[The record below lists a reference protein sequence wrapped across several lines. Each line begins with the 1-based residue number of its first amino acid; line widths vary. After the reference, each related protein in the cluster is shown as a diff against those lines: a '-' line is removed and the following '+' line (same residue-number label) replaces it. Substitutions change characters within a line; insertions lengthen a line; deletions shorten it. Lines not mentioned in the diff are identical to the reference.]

1 MIRTAP
7 RSSAPRTPL
16 DSYMSEI
23 DRTPLL
29 SESDE
34 KHLAA
39 RIAEGDAEA
48 RDLMVRAN
56 LRLVVKIARAYSGQ
70 GLALEDIIAEGNVG
84 LLRAVEGYDP
94 NAGTRF
100 STYAAFWVKQS
111 IRVALNRSG
120 HAVRLPQYMGTL
132 LVKWR
137 RTVNELRDE
146 LNREPLHAEI
156 AERLGLSRLQSRA
169 VARALKASGSGRAA
183 GAATEEYDLA
193 DLIADGRTIAPEDR
207 LSVADDMRVA
217 LGSLHK
223 LGEREA
229 AILRMRFGLDED
241 GPKTLKEIGRLLG
254 LTRERVRQL
263 EQDAL
268 ADLRSRLVA

>member
-1 MIRTAP
+1 
-7 RSSAPRTPL
+7 
-16 DSYMSEI
+16 
-23 DRTPLL
+23 
-29 SESDE
+29 
-34 KHLAA
+34 
-39 RIAEGDAEA
+39 
-48 RDLMVRAN
+48 
-56 LRLVVKIARAYSGQ
+56 
-70 GLALEDIIAEGNVG
+70 LEDLIAEGNVG

-94 NAGTRF
+94 DAGTRF

-137 RTVNELRDE
+137 RTVNELRDA
-146 LNREPLHAEI
+146 LNREPLHAEV
-156 AERLGLSRLQSRA
+156 AERLQLSRLQSRA
-169 VARALKASGSGRAA
+169 VARALKAASSTRSAGSS
-183 GAATEEYDLA
+183 TEEFDLA
-193 DLIADGRTIAPEDR
+193 DLIADGRALAPEDR
-207 LSVADDMRVA
+207 ITVADDMRVA

-229 AILRMRFGLDED
+229 AILRMRFGLDEE
-241 GPKTLKEIGRLLG
+241 GPKTLKEIGRRLG

>member
-1 MIRTAP
+1 MIRTARPASP
-7 RSSAPRTPL
+7 RNPL
-16 DSYMSEI
+16 DTYMTEI
-23 DRTPLL
+23 DRTALL
-29 SESDE
+29 SEQEE
-34 KHLAA
+34 KDLAA
-39 RIAEGDAEA
+39 RIADGDAEA

-70 GLALEDIIAEGNVG
+70 GLALEDLIAEGNVG

-94 NAGTRF
+94 DAGTRF

-146 LNREPLHAEI
+146 LNREPLHAEV
-156 AERLGLSRLQSRA
+156 AERLQLSRLQSRA
-169 VARALKASGSGRAA
+169 VARALKASSSTRSSGSS
-183 GAATEEYDLA
+183 TEEFDLA
-193 DLIADGRTIAPEDR
+193 DLIADGRALAPEER
-207 LSVADDMRVA
+207 ITVADDMRVA

-229 AILRMRFGLDED
+229 AILRMRFGLDEE
-241 GPKTLKEIGRLLG
+241 GPKTLKEIGRRLG

>member
-1 MIRTAP
+1 MF
-7 RSSAPRTPL
+7 
-16 DSYMSEI
+16 EI

-29 SESDE
+29 DQLQE
-34 KHLAA
+34 KELAA
-39 RIAEGDAEA
+39 RIADGDVEA

-70 GLALEDIIAEGNVG
+70 GLALEDLIAEGNVG

-132 LVKWR
+132 LAKWR
-137 RTVNELRDE
+137 RTVNELRE
-146 LNREPLHAEI
+146 VLRREPLHTEV
-156 AERLGLSRLQSRA
+156 AERLELSRLQARA
-169 VARALKASGSGRAA
+169 VARALKASNSSRQAA
-183 GAATEEYDLA
+183 GTTDEFDLA
-193 DLIADGRTIAPEDR
+193 DLIADGRAVAPEDR
-207 LSVADDMRVA
+207 LSAADDMRVA
-217 LGSLHK
+217 LGSLHH

-241 GPKTLKEIGRLLG
+241 GPKTLKEIGHRLG

-268 ADLRSRLVA
+268 AVLRSRLVA

>member
-1 MIRTAP
+1 MT
-7 RSSAPRTPL
+7 
-16 DSYMSEI
+16 EI

-29 SESDE
+29 SEREE
-34 KHLAA
+34 KSLAA
-39 RIAEGDAEA
+39 RIAEGDVEA
-48 RDLMVRAN
+48 RDQMVRAN
-56 LRLVVKIARAYSGQ
+56 LRLVVKIARAYAGQ
-70 GLALEDIIAEGNVG
+70 GLALEDLIAEGNVG

-137 RTVNELRDE
+137 RMVNDMRDE
-146 LNREPLHAEI
+146 LGREPVHSEV
-156 AERLGLSRLQSRA
+156 AERLNLSRLQSRA
-169 VARALKASGSGRAA
+169 VSRALKAAA
-183 GAATEEYDLA
+183 STRGNALAADDFDLA
-193 DLIADGRTIAPEDR
+193 DLIADARSIAPEDK
-207 LSVADDMRVA
+207 LSTADDMRVA
-217 LGSLHK
+217 LGLLHR

-229 AILRMRFGLDED
+229 AILRMRFGLDDE
-241 GPKTLKEIGRLLG
+241 GPKTLKEIGRRLG

-268 ADLRSRLVA
+268 AVLRSRLVA

>member
-1 MIRTAP
+1 MIRTARPASP
-7 RSSAPRTPL
+7 RNPL

-23 DRTPLL
+23 DRTALL
-29 SESDE
+29 GEQEE
-34 KHLAA
+34 KDLAA
-39 RIAEGDAEA
+39 RIADGDVEA

-70 GLALEDIIAEGNVG
+70 GLALEDLIAEGNVG

-146 LNREPLHAEI
+146 LNREPLHAEV
-156 AERLGLSRLQSRA
+156 AERLQLSRLQSRA
-169 VARALKASGSGRAA
+169 VARALKAAGSTRGQ

-193 DLIADGRTIAPEDR
+193 DLIADGRAIAPEER
-207 LSVADDMRVA
+207 LSVADDMRAA

-229 AILRMRFGLDED
+229 AILRMRFGLDDE
-241 GPKTLKEIGRLLG
+241 GPKTLKEIGRRLG